1 MAINRTL
8 SERLNHIPL
17 NRQHYR
23 IWVTAASGFL
33 FEGVDLTIAG
43 GILIA
48 LIKAF
53 HLSNAYAGL
62 IGSTALA
69 GYVVGVGLAGW
80 LGDKFGRKFVIS
92 YTLLVF
98 TVLTVLSAFSWNG
111 LVFGILRFLVG
122 IGVGG
127 ESAIVTPYLAE
138 LMPSSSRGRLLGLSD
153 AMFTLG
159 AIIASAINLLVIPM
173 GPWGWR
179 LALVI
184 AGLPAAYVW
193 VIRRNLPESP
203 QWLANHHRLPEAEQV
218 IAQLEQG
225 GKAQI
230 PVTRTKKDFA
240 DLNSSELKAESTSSN
255 VITMLW
261 SGGYARIT
269 AALWIIWFFI
279 ELVYYGFLVWLP
291 ELLVQHGFTVVKSL
305 EYAFL
310 MNVAALLGGVL
321 ASLLQD
327 TRWGR
332 KSSIILFF
340 LLSGL
345 ASYLFSISA
354 TDGAILAAGA
364 TLSFLLNGLFS
375 MLYTFTPE
383 QYASW
388 NRSTGQGFAS
398 GVGHIGGV
406 IGPLLIGVVLTAI
419 GMAGIFGLFA
429 AFLLVPIIAVLFL
442 KETRGKMVEGLS

>member
-1 MAINRTL
+1 MAFNRTL
-8 SERLNHIPL
+8 AEGINHMPL
-17 NRQHYR
+17 GRQHYR
-23 IWVTAASGFL
+23 IWITAAAGFL
-33 FEGVDLTIAG
+33 FEGLDLTIAG

-53 HLSNAYAGL
+53 HLNNTYAGV

-69 GYVVGVGLAGW
+69 GYVVGVAIAGW

-98 TVLTVLSAFSWNG
+98 TLLTLLSALSWNG
-111 LVFGILRFLVG
+111 IIFGILRFLVG

-138 LMPSSSRGRLLGLSD
+138 IIPARVRGRLLGLSD
-153 AMFTLG
+153 AMFTVG
-159 AIIASAINLLVIPM
+159 AIIASVVNLVVIPA

-203 QWLANHHRLPEAEQV
+203 QWLANHHQLEEAEAV
-218 IAQLEQG
+218 IRQLAPINETSDLDPPIG
-225 GKAQI
+225 H
-230 PVTRTKKDFA
+230 PV
-240 DLNSSELKAESTSSN
+240 SSASFKTTEHPSN
-255 VITMLW
+255 NLYTLLW
-261 SGGYARIT
+261 STPYARIT
-269 AALWIIWFFI
+269 AALWIVWFFI

-291 ELLVQHGFTVVKSL
+291 ELLVKHGFTVVKSL

-310 MNVAALLGGVL
+310 MNIAALLGGIG
-321 ASLLQD
+321 ASFVQD
-327 TRWGR
+327 SRLGR
-332 KSSIILFF
+332 KSSIIFFFF
-340 LLSGL
+340 LSGI
-345 ASYLFSISA
+345 ASYLFSISH
-354 TDGAILAAGA
+354 TDSGILAAGA

-406 IGPLLIGVVLTAI
+406 IGPLLIGVVLSAI

-429 AFLLVPIIAVLFL
+429 VFLLVPIVAVLFL
-442 KETRGKMVEGLS
+442 RETRAQPVERT